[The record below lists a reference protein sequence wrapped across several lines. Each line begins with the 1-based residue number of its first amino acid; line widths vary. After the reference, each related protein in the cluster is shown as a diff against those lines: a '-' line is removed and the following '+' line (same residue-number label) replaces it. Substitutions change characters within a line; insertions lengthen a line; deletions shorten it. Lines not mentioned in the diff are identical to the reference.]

1 MMTPLSLARLAIRWE
16 LSLWRGM
23 YLWARKR
30 VSGLREGD
38 EPISYAGA
46 TAAIMWALIILN
58 AIEIPALHIMI
69 PWQTVRFIV
78 DLLGVYS
85 FVWMVGMLAV
95 MKVHPHLA
103 TPAGLRVRYSASVDF
118 TVPWEAIA
126 RIGPRIRSHQGMR
139 TVRCEESTLAV
150 GVGSQTNVDIVLRE
164 PMALLP
170 VPQTGGEPVAEL
182 RIYAD
187 DPKALIASA
196 ARMRSTTETS
206 APATQP
212 TP

>member
-1 MMTPLSLARLAIRWE
+1 MVKPFSLARMAIQWE
-16 LSLWRGM
+16 FSLWRGM

-38 EPISYAGA
+38 EPIGYAGA
-46 TAAIMWALIILN
+46 IAAIMWALIILN

-69 PWQTVRFIV
+69 PWEKVRFIV

-85 FVWMVGMLAV
+85 LIWMVGLLAV
-95 MKVHPHLA
+95 MKVHPHLV
-103 TPAGLRVRYSASVDF
+103 TQAGLRVRYSASVDF
-118 TVPWEAIA
+118 TVPWGAIA
-126 RIGPRIRSHQGMR
+126 RVSPRIRTHQGMR
-139 TVRCEESTLAV
+139 TVRFEDSTVAV
-150 GVGSQTNVDIVLRE
+150 GVSNQTNIDIILHE
-164 PMALLP
+164 PLVLP
-170 VPQTGGEPVAEL
+170 VPATGGEPVTEI

-196 ARMRSTTETS
+196 ARMRPTTGTS
-206 APATQP
+206 APAKQP

>member
-1 MMTPLSLARLAIRWE
+1 MLKVLRWE
-16 LSLWRGM
+16 FNLWRGM

-30 VSGLREGD
+30 VRDQMPGD
-38 EPISYAGA
+38 EPIGYAGA
-46 TAAIMWALIILN
+46 TAPIMWALIILN

-69 PWQTVRFIV
+69 PWETVRFVV
-78 DLLGVYS
+78 DVLGVYS
-85 FVWMVGMLAV
+85 LIWMVGILAV
-95 MKVHPHLA
+95 LKVHPHLA
-103 TPAGLRVRYSASVDF
+103 RSTGLRVRYGASVDF

-126 RIGPRIRSHQGMR
+126 GVRSRIRSHQGFQ
-139 TVRCEESTLAV
+139 TVRFEDSTLAV

-164 PMALLP
+164 PMVLP
-170 VPQTGGEPVAEL
+170 VPRSGGEPVAEL

-196 ARMRSTTETS
+196 AHRRSTTGTS
-206 APATQP
+206 APAVQP

>member
-69 PWQTVRFIV
+69 R
-78 DLLGVYS
+78 G
-85 FVWMVGMLAV
+85 
-95 MKVHPHLA
+95 
-103 TPAGLRVRYSASVDF
+103 RRSAS
-118 TVPWEAIA
+118 
-126 RIGPRIRSHQGMR
+126 S
-139 TVRCEESTLAV
+139 ST
-150 GVGSQTNVDIVLRE
+150 SS
-164 PMALLP
+164 
-170 VPQTGGEPVAEL
+170 
-182 RIYAD
+182 
-187 DPKALIASA
+187 ASTA
-196 ARMRSTTETS
+196 SSGWS
-206 APATQP
+206 ACSPS
-212 TP
+212 